1 MMFYFSNDILLF
13 YFNIKNMGAP
23 LKVLFVS
30 IIYRFVMV
38 IELSGIQF
46 DL

>member
-1 MMFYFSNDILLF
+1 MMFYFSNDILLL
-13 YFNIKNMGAP
+13 FNIKNMGAP